1 MDFILVITLGPL
13 WHVCYYT
20 HYIFMPTYEIKFNKI
35 SLFDAGYVGRKA
47 FFPVLERNTRI
58 NYLFHSMGFHYL
70 QKNHFQKNKTKNLKT
85 IYKKKIGAALNILKV
100 SFKIFSLICPMFMQ
114 KMRVNIEDS
123 PHSSGSS
130 TENWFKMQVFQAITS
145 TWGLMCW
152 FFSQK

>member
-13 WHVCYYT
+13 WQVCYYT

-47 FFPVLERNTRI
+47 FFSCIRKEYQNQLSFSYYGLPLSLEKP
-58 NYLFHSMGFHYL
+58 LPE
-70 QKNHFQKNKTKNLKT
+70 KTKNLKT

-145 TWGLMCW
+145 TWALMHCS
-152 FFSQK
+152 FSQK